1 MGNGLNEPGEIL
13 EGHVFSKLTGLPPL
27 CYRPVALN
35 FAILTMSPQF
45 MLQFVL
51 QCSQLCYEA

>member
-27 CYRPVALN
+27 CYRPVALI
-35 FAILTMSPQF
+35 FAILNLI
-45 MLQFVL
+45 LQSTKCRFFEKK
-51 QCSQLCYEA
+51 S